1 MSLQET
7 NTGIIRKVGFIHNG
21 TINSFNEDIYLITV
35 YVAGL
40 FHYVD
45 MNTFDK
51 KINEKDSLDLF
62 REPDNEYD
70 KKAIMVKFKDEKIG
84 YVPRQYNLILANL
97 MDAGKRLYGKVANV
111 SHGPYEGELDISFK
125 IFMND

>member
-51 KINEKDSLDLF
+51 EIKEKDSLDLF
-62 REPDNEYD
+62 REPNNEYD
-70 KKAIMVKFKDEKIG
+70 KKAILVKFKDKKIG

-97 MDAGKRLYGKVANV
+97 MDAGKMLYGKVSSV
-111 SHGPYEGELDISFK
+111 SPGVYEGELDICFK
-125 IFMND
+125 IFMSD